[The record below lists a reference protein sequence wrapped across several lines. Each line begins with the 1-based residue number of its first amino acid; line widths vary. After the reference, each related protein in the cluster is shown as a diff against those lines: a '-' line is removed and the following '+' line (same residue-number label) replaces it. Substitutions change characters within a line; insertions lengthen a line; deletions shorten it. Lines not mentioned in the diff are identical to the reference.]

1 MQFALEMMFSKFQL
15 ISASVHD
22 IHYLQDLNFQISDCV
37 LLVDKSFLF
46 QTIKLTYLQ
55 KLI

>member
-1 MQFALEMMFSKFQL
+1 MQFALEMMFSKFQF